1 MFARPRNPALLSI
14 RQPRRMAHAGFP
26 MVASARFSTV
36 LGVCSLSW
44 SEAEVTGFSLPETS
58 ENAPMIAPPTDLP
71 EDIAALIERVR
82 QHLRGIAQDF
92 SDVSFAWE
100 TVTPFQQAV
109 LRAALAI
116 GPGHTASYGEIA
128 TAIGEPLS
136 SSRAVAAALGAN
148 PWPLLVPCHRIV
160 GADGKM
166 TGFSGPGGVRTK
178 VRLLALEGAQ
188 LLAE

>member
-1 MFARPRNPALLSI
+1 
-14 RQPRRMAHAGFP
+14 

-36 LGVCSLSW
+36 LGVCSLRW

-58 ENAPMIAPPTDLP
+58 EIAPTIAPPTDLP
-71 EDIAALIERVR
+71 DDIAALIERVR

-109 LRAALAI
+109 LRATLAI